1 MPLINVLIKIIF
13 FTNIF
18 LAVEQLIMASI
29 RGDYRSVIDILTHEH
44 DQKDDHRHGHGHG
57 QGQGQGHGPE
67 SNLDPEISLI
77 GPNSTD
83 KVRHEHGGGGGKE
96 EIFCRALFP
105 LSSQI
110 LNEAEVYLPL

>member
-67 SNLDPEISLI
+67 SNLDPEISPI

-83 KVRHEHGGGGGKE
+83 KVQHEHEGEG
-96 EIFCRALFP
+96 
-105 LSSQI
+105 I
-110 LNEAEVYLPL
+110 LKSDDMNSYN

>member
-29 RGDYRSVIDILTHEH
+29 RGDYRSVIDILTHEQ
-44 DQKDDHRHGHGHG
+44 DQKDDHRQG
-57 QGQGQGHGPE
+57 QGQGQGQGPE
-67 SNLDPEISLI
+67 SNLDPEISPI

-83 KVRHEHGGGGGKE
+83 KVRHEHKGEG
-96 EIFCRALFP
+96 
-105 LSSQI
+105 I
-110 LNEAEVYLPL
+110 LKSDDMNSYN